1 MSTTPPPRRRRI
13 AGERRRPEDAPT
25 APAATTPPATTPPAA
40 TPPATSSPSPAPAPP
55 PPSTADEIAPSGGD
69 FPPWRFAAALVAALA
84 LVVTALVLGLV
95 TWDYREVTKHD
106 RIADAQDNAAA
117 AAERAA
123 AAVLTFSHDS
133 LDADLAKA
141 ARFLSPTSYD
151 ENPAFRDVYTETFT
165 TDARPRAIETQAT
178 VTATVL
184 ASAVVTAT
192 EERAQILVYVDQTTT
207 STVNGGRP
215 QVALNR
221 TTFDMVNEGGSWL
234 VAGITSY

>member
-1 MSTTPPPRRRRI
+1 
-13 AGERRRPEDAPT
+13 
-25 APAATTPPATTPPAA
+25 
-40 TPPATSSPSPAPAPP
+40 
-55 PPSTADEIAPSGGD
+55 
-69 FPPWRFAAALVAALA
+69 
-84 LVVTALVLGLV
+84 V
-95 TWDYREVTKHD
+95 TWNYREVAEQD
-106 RIADAQDNAAA
+106 RIVEAQESAAA

-123 AAVLTFSHDS
+123 AAVLAFSHDS

-141 ARFLSPTSYD
+141 QRFLSPTSYD
-151 ENPAFRDVYTETFT
+151 DNPAFRDLYTETFT
-165 TDARPRAIETQAT
+165 SDARPRAIETKAT
-178 VTATVL
+178 VTANVL

-221 TTFDMVNEGGSWL
+221 TTFDMVNEDGSWL